1 MGNSCAGDEHID
13 RVSLLKD
20 IYTTTRMIENDPGPE
35 SIRRGT
41 RRRVSY
47 SHCLTGFRISREQ
60 GHHEPVDRL
69 DQWIGEL
76 HLFSPA
82 STFWPERG
90 VVSTTDLVARPKVS
104 CNSQISTT
112 SVKDRKQEMLSE
124 QAVSMINEETSLKIK
139 EQPKMVNMPRQV
151 EWTNLE
157 LYEPVEN
164 DTTQE

>member
-1 MGNSCAGDEHID
+1 M
-13 RVSLLKD
+13 
-20 IYTTTRMIENDPGPE
+20 
-35 SIRRGT
+35 
-41 RRRVSY
+41 
-47 SHCLTGFRISREQ
+47 
-60 GHHEPVDRL
+60 
-69 DQWIGEL
+69 DQWIGEV

-139 EQPKMVNMPRQV
+139 EQPKMVNMPR
-151 EWTNLE
+151 
-157 LYEPVEN
+157 
-164 DTTQE
+164 